1 MVGGKVEE
9 TGRIHSCYS
18 CSLTEISW
26 ALSATKCDWALSVAL
41 SILGSKSEGA
51 TSPHVVVHSCTMQ
64 IRLVYNVLI
73 SLVSPH
79 VHLVCLDSVGCCMFG
94 QPCCQTQQQRPSSL
108 GGNHAITVPLRG
120 KVKGR
125 RGVCRVS

>member
-79 VHLVCLDSVGCCMFG
+79 VHLVCLDSVGCCNVWPALLPDTAAEAVFSWRKSRHHCPSAG
-94 QPCCQTQQQRPSSL
+94 QSEGTP
-108 GGNHAITVPLRG
+108 G
-120 KVKGR
+120 
-125 RGVCRVS
+125 